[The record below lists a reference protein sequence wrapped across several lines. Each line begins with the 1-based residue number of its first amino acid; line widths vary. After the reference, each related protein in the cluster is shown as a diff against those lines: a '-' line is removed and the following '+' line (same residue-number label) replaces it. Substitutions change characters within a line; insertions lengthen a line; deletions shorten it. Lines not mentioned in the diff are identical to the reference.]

1 MLSIMDLLVGK
12 CLDAYFE
19 HSLIPTRLEGTI
31 FIASFL
37 LFAIA
42 AWFYPNQA

>member
-1 MLSIMDLLVGK
+1 MDLLTGK
-12 CLDAYFE
+12 YLVAYFE
-19 HSLIPTRLEGTI
+19 HLLIPTRLEGTI

-42 AWFYPNQA
+42 AWFYLNQA